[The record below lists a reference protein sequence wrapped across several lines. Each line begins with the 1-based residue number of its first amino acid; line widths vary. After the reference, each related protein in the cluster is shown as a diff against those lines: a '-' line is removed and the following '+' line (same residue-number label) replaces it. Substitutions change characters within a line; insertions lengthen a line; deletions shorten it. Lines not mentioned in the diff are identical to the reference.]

1 MLDHSH
7 DWRGFRL
14 LANDTVVSNKVNGPK
29 GEGPA
34 PRKSF
39 EETGPSVWL
48 RGQDLN
54 LRPSGYEGDFTQPA
68 DGRRSLC
75 FQSSRVVSSSAKSTE
90 VHAGIRKSPP
100 VWTRSG
106 QSFREPFQTATSPW
120 QRGRRGGL
128 PLPTRGGRVRAG
140 VRRTPAPGPRQAAD
154 LAEIP
159 AMVRTV

>member
-68 DGRRSLC
+68 DGRHHSC
-75 FQSSRVVSSSAKSTE
+75 FQSSRVVSSSAKSTD
-90 VHAGIRKSPP
+90 VDAGFRKSFLF
-100 VWTRSG
+100 G
-106 QSFREPFQTATSPW
+106 QELVNVPRASSNQRPSPCH
-120 QRGRRGGL
+120 
-128 PLPTRGGRVRAG
+128 
-140 VRRTPAPGPRQAAD
+140 GPQ
-154 LAEIP
+154 
-159 AMVRTV
+159 

>member
-54 LRPSGYEGDFTQPA
+54 LRPWGYEGDFTQPA
-68 DGRRSLC
+68 DGRHHSC
-75 FQSSRVVSSSAKSTE
+75 FQSFRVVRRSWESTE
-90 VHAGIRKSPP
+90 VHIGIRESPL

-106 QSFREPFQTATSPW
+106 QSS
-120 QRGRRGGL
+120 RR
-128 PLPTRGGRVRAG
+128 
-140 VRRTPAPGPRQAAD
+140 APYRILNAIRIAPAD
-154 LAEIP
+154 LKVFLAAQRAVTP
-159 AMVRTV
+159 